1 MQRIVL
7 TAALVLAPC
16 AATAASPDPLPR
28 RGALGVALADAPGGA
43 RVADIAFPT
52 GAKALGLQVG
62 DIVQSADGK
71 PTPGSDALVQAMA
84 GRPAGDKV
92 SLKIVRGGKT
102 LDLSGKLAE
111 RPRETY
117 RGGTASYGAVP
128 FEGGLLRD
136 ILVTP
141 PGGAKGP
148 VMFLIQG
155 YTCSTMEA
163 PAGSSHHELI
173 EGLLARGVSTYRV
186 EKPGA
191 GDSRGGVAC
200 PDIDFKTEV
209 AAFAAAYKALR
220 ETHGVPADRIVMLGH
235 SLGGLEA
242 PLLAAAGPAPRGVA
256 VYGTVARSWRDYL
269 LDVFKYQPFMAAG
282 DDPAKAELD
291 GEKAR
296 PLIERIYARGEA
308 PAAIAA
314 ANPEDARLLKE
325 VLGWD
330 GGDRLMG
337 RRSEFWRQISATPF
351 MSAWRDTGS
360 QVLAAYGESDF
371 AAIDAEDHKLIV
383 DVVNHY
389 RPGTARFAFVPRTGH
404 GMRLDGTREE
414 ARAREPGAP
423 AAGFNTELIGLF
435 GDWIDSVMRAPPVKG
450 G

>member
-1 MQRIVL
+1 MKRIALAAVL
-7 TAALVLAPC
+7 TFAPC
-16 AATAASPDPLPR
+16 MAVAAGSDPLPR
-28 RGALGVALADAPGGA
+28 RGALGVALADAAGGA
-43 RVADIAFPT
+43 RVTEFAFPA

-62 DIVQSADGK
+62 DVVQSVDGRA
-71 PTPGSDALVQAMA
+71 TPGADAVVQAMS

-92 SLKIVRGGKT
+92 RLAVSRGGRALELT
-102 LDLSGKLAE
+102 GKLAE

-117 RGGTASYGAVP
+117 QGGSAAYGAVP
-128 FEGGLLRD
+128 FQGGLLRD

-141 PGGAKGP
+141 PGGPKGP
-148 VMFLIQG
+148 VVFLIQG

-163 PAGSSHHELI
+163 PAGSAHHELI

-200 PDIDFKTEV
+200 PDIDFRTEV
-209 AAFAAAYKALR
+209 AAFSAAYAALR
-220 ETHGVPADRIVMLGH
+220 EVHGVPADRIVMLGH

-269 LDVFKYQPFMAAG
+269 LDVYKYQPFMASGA
-282 DDPAKAELD
+282 DPAKAEQD
-291 GEKAR
+291 GEALR
-296 PLIERIYARGEA
+296 PLIERIYAKGES

-314 ANPEDARLLKE
+314 ASADDARLLRDG
-325 VLGWD
+325 LGWD

-337 RRSEFWRQISATPF
+337 RRTEFWRQISATPF
-351 MSAWRDTGS
+351 LSAWRDTRS

-371 AAIDAEDHKLIV
+371 AAIDAEDHKLIA
-383 DVVNHY
+383 DVANHY
-389 RPGTARFAFVPRTGH
+389 RPGSGRFAFVPRTGH

-414 ARAREPGAP
+414 ARARKPGAP
-423 AAGFNTELIGLF
+423 PAAFNTELIELF
-435 GDWIDSVMRAPPVKG
+435 GDWIAATMRAPPTSG

>member
-1 MQRIVL
+1 MKRIALAAVL
-7 TAALVLAPC
+7 TFAPC
-16 AATAASPDPLPR
+16 VALAAGPDPLPR
-28 RGALGVALADAPGGA
+28 RGALGVALEDGPGGA
-43 RVADIAFPT
+43 RVVDLAFPA
-52 GAKALGLQVG
+52 GAAALGLQVG
-62 DIVQSADGK
+62 DVVQSVDGEA
-71 PTPGSDALVQAMA
+71 TLAADALVRAMS
-84 GRPAGDKV
+84 GRSAGDMV
-92 SLKIVRGGKT
+92 RLTITRGGKSI
-102 LDLSGKLAE
+102 DLAGKLAE

-117 RGGTASYGAVP
+117 RGGTAAYGAVP
-128 FEGGLLRD
+128 FQGGLLRE
-136 ILVTP
+136 ILVSP
-141 PGGAKGP
+141 PGGPKGP

-163 PAGSSHHELI
+163 PAGSSHQQLI
-173 EGLLARGVSTYRV
+173 EGLLARGISTYRV

-209 AAFAAAYKALR
+209 AAFSAAYRALR
-220 ETHGVPADRIVMLGH
+220 ETHGVGPERIVMLGH

-269 LDVFKYQPFMAAG
+269 LDVFKYQPFMASGA
-282 DDPAKAELD
+282 DPAKAELD
-291 GEKAR
+291 GEKVR
-296 PLIERIYARGEA
+296 PLIERIYAKGEA

-314 ANPEDARLLKE
+314 TNAEDARLLKE

-351 MSAWRDTGS
+351 LSAWRDTRS
-360 QVLAAYGESDF
+360 QVLAVYGESDF

-383 DVVNHY
+383 DAVNHY

-414 ARAREPGAP
+414 ARSRKGGASNP
-423 AAGFNTELIGLF
+423 PFNGELVPLF
-435 GDWIDSVMRAPPVKG
+435 GDWIEAVMQAPPGSG